1 MMLNFF
7 SFQAEELDRSS
18 SMVCLRTLLAV
29 RRVGAVVVQW
39 LLSVRAK
46 RSPLESGQ
54 MSSS

>member
-7 SFQAEELDRSS
+7 SFQAEKLDRSS

-39 LLSVRAK
+39 LLSVRTK